1 MGLYPRKGAL
11 AAGSDADLT
20 VLDPALATTIRKEM
34 LHEQDYTPWEGHEV
48 HAWPALTVL
57 RGKVVVEN
65 GKFSGDLKDGKFLP
79 RKISEEIRSGAT
91 L

>member
-1 MGLYPRKGAL
+1 
-11 AAGSDADLT
+11 
-20 VLDPALATTIRKEM
+20 M
-34 LHEQDYTPWEGHEV
+34 LHEQDYSPWEGHEV

-65 GKFSGDLKDGKFLP
+65 GKFSGDLKDGQYLF
-79 RKISEEIRSGAT
+79 RKISEEIRSGAM